1 MAIKTILLIQPIFA
15 PDVVQTQRNIDS
27 IKSLGVYLKTHSTD
41 GFNFMVIMGGWA
53 KSDDLWNLIVNE
65 GKTQFGPT
73 FNPVRFDKNYGKAFV
88 VNNLYKS
95 VISQNNNVDV
105 LMSADSDIIF
115 PLETPHMFTRL
126 VVAAEKMVEVKKQ
139 PWGLIGLNQLQH
151 GCHFKS
157 CYENQVEYEVTIR
170 NQQFKE
176 KIVWPSITS
185 GIAGGCLFINRQY
198 WDKVGGYDVER
209 AKVYGPDDAYLL
221 YFCGPNGFSWQ
232 MSDSIGIIHPFD
244 NNKEYSEWKV
254 KSCQYTAHH
263 PEQKHEE
270 TITNADNFWNK

>member
-1 MAIKTILLIQPIFA
+1 MGIKNILLIQPVFA
-15 PDVVQTQRNIDS
+15 PDVAQTQRNVDS
-27 IKSLGVYLKTHSTD
+27 IRSLGTYLRTHTTD
-41 GFNFMVIMGGWA
+41 GFNLMIIMGGWA
-53 KSDDLWNLIVNE
+53 KSDDLWNLIASE
-65 GKTQFGPT
+65 GKAQFGPS
-73 FNPVRFDKNYGKAFV
+73 FNPIRFDKNYGKAYV
-88 VNNLYKS
+88 VNTLYKN
-95 VISQNNNVDV
+95 VIAQNNNVDA

-115 PLETPHMFTRL
+115 TLDTPHLFTRL

-157 CYENQVEYEVTIR
+157 CYENQVEYEVSIR
-170 NQQFKE
+170 DKQFKE

-232 MSDSIGIIHPFD
+232 MSDSIGIVHPFD

-254 KSCQYTAHH
+254 RNMSKGCTQSTR
-263 PEQKHEE
+263 K
-270 TITNADNFWNK
+270 T